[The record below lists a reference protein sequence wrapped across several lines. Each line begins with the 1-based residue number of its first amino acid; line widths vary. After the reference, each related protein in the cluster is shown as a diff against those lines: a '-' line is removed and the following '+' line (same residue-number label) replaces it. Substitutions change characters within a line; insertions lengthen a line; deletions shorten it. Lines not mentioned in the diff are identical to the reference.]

1 MAISRRTFV
10 QASLAGAALGA
21 VAAQPVRAAFPKQVF
36 DMKSP
41 GDAIRVVLGP
51 DRIVDSPNVL
61 VSAPDV
67 AETGDVVPVA
77 VATDLRGI
85 ESITIVADNNPV
97 PLVASYRLAPEVEGF
112 VATRIKLAESCNVVA
127 FVKSDGRLH
136 MAGKA
141 VQVVMGGCGS
151 D

>member
-21 VAAQPVRAAFPKQVF
+21 AAAQPVRAAFPKQVF
-36 DMKSP
+36 EMKSP